1 MINVENYPSNMAK
14 LKLKSSIDDTS
25 NTSELYEQKKTIV
38 LRSTSLY
45 RL

>member
-25 NTSELYEQKKTIV
+25 NTSELYEQKKNCAEKHELI
-38 LRSTSLY
+38 
-45 RL
+45 